1 MIFSSSYSN
10 LHDKFPHMIGIS
22 ELKICTKIKFNLS
35 FYSCNNEIFNG
46 NNLSIENSFLYILR
60 FSSNSSFSFKIEY
73 HHENKFFLTFFQ
85 VVFLREIRPGFFQN
99 AYTLEKCLCLFHE
112 CLGFVTGSVKCLN
125 PYCYFFG
132 FYNVYSWP

>member
-22 ELKICTKIKFNLS
+22 ELKICTKIKFNPS

-73 HHENKFFLTFFQ
+73 HHENKIFFFLSSCFSSWNQARILLECIHIGKVFMSFPWMLRICNWIREIFKS
-85 VVFLREIRPGFFQN
+85 VLLFLRI
-99 AYTLEKCLCLFHE
+99 L
-112 CLGFVTGSVKCLN
+112 
-125 PYCYFFG
+125 
-132 FYNVYSWP
+132 